1 MVTVISPNAVDRG
14 WRGFYLSAAEGGGE
28 PPGFLGGQG
37 TAALGLVDAQVMR
50 DLYHHGIGPG
60 SPGWF

>member
-1 MVTVISPNAVDRG
+1 
-14 WRGFYLSAAEGGGE
+14 
-28 PPGFLGGQG
+28 LGGQG